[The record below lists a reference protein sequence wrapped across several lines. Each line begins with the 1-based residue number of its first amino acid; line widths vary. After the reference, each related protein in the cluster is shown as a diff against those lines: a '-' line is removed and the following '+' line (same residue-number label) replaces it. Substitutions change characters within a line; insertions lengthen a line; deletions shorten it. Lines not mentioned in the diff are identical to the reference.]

1 MAEVCAKITL
11 LTVILQSN
19 RAIFKKYSCFLYSR
33 TELELGFSFSNIW
46 GLFYFIFQKKSF
58 QIYFPIQSL
67 EKKGTSAERLFTFP
81 IQSLEKKGT
90 SAERLFSF
98 PIFFA

>member
-1 MAEVCAKITL
+1 MSAVA
-11 LTVILQSN
+11 
-19 RAIFKKYSCFLYSR
+19 AFL
-33 TELELGFSFSNIW
+33 FHFP
-46 GLFYFIFQKKSF
+46 KKSF
-58 QIYFPIQSL
+58 PINSL

-98 PIFFA
+98 PMFFA